1 MRRYKQEN
9 EELRTKIEESNN
21 FVNKTVKELIKLATG
36 YYKEVTEYHKVKR
49 KKIHLDGTVEEHE
62 DIVTKKHKEW
72 VPGNIQAIKYL
83 LNNRAMERWVNNPT
97 KTLIDK
103 ELLEL
108 KRKEINSKYE
118 WQGSSKKFQARLETS
133 PLDCF
138 VEETPQMKNLKGEKM
153 KNFKKAV
160 GYEYKTKKIIE
171 LKNQIIV
178 DGEIK
183 TLIEKK
189 EIELKKYKKPSIA
202 AQKKILKWEN

>member
-1 MRRYKQEN
+1 MRKSERVKEALSLANKGLIENEICEKLNLSSRTMRRYKQEN

-118 WQGSSKKFQARLETS
+118 W
-133 PLDCF
+133 
-138 VEETPQMKNLKGEKM
+138 
-153 KNFKKAV
+153 
-160 GYEYKTKKIIE
+160 
-171 LKNQIIV
+171 
-178 DGEIK
+178 
-183 TLIEKK
+183 
-189 EIELKKYKKPSIA
+189 
-202 AQKKILKWEN
+202 

>member
-1 MRRYKQEN
+1 MRKLERIKEALNLANKGFTENEICEKLNLSSRTMRRYKQEN
-9 EELRTKIEESNN
+9 EELRTKIEASNN

-36 YYKEVTEYHKVKR
+36 YYKDVTEYHKVKC
-49 KKIHLDGTVEEHE
+49 KKIYLDGTIEENE

-118 WQGSSKKFQARLETS
+118 W
-133 PLDCF
+133 
-138 VEETPQMKNLKGEKM
+138 
-153 KNFKKAV
+153 
-160 GYEYKTKKIIE
+160 
-171 LKNQIIV
+171 
-178 DGEIK
+178 
-183 TLIEKK
+183 
-189 EIELKKYKKPSIA
+189 
-202 AQKKILKWEN
+202 